1 MRILIV
7 GGGDVAEELIK
18 SVDLRR
24 NEVIV
29 VDSES
34 DRCRE
39 LSSKYDINVVNKDAT
54 DISLYTSEV
63 SMTDIDSVISLTDK
77 DETNLFV
84 LSIAKV
90 YNVPIRITR
99 VNDPKVAE
107 LVLKLGLGVPII
119 SPSITANMIKN
130 YIDSVRSPK
139 LLTEFEDFKLY
150 LVSISETDKVVNKA
164 IKDVE
169 LPPDT
174 RILLIFDG
182 SKLYPPKGE
191 EVLVSGY
198 QLIILSKASEDE
210 LSSYLKG

>member
-54 DISLYTSEV
+54 DVSLYTSEV

-119 SPSITANMIKN
+119 SPSITANMIKT
-130 YIDSVRSPK
+130 I
-139 LLTEFEDFKLY
+139 
-150 LVSISETDKVVNKA
+150 
-164 IKDVE
+164 
-169 LPPDT
+169 
-174 RILLIFDG
+174 
-182 SKLYPPKGE
+182 
-191 EVLVSGY
+191 
-198 QLIILSKASEDE
+198 
-210 LSSYLKG
+210 

>member
-54 DISLYTSEV
+54 DVSLYTSEV

-164 IKDVE
+164 IKDIE

>member
-39 LSSKYDINVVNKDAT
+39 LSSKYDINVVNKNAT
-54 DISLYTSEV
+54 DVSLYTSEV

-99 VNDPKVAE
+99 VNDPRVAE

-164 IKDVE
+164 IKDIE

-182 SKLYPPKGE
+182 SKLYPPKGD

-198 QLIILSKASEDE
+198 QLIILSKAGEDE

>member
-54 DISLYTSEV
+54 DVSLYTSEV

-130 YIDSVRSPK
+130 YIDSVRGPK
-139 LLTEFEDFKLY
+139 LLTDFEDFKLY

>member
-54 DISLYTSEV
+54 DVSLYTSEV

-99 VNDPKVAE
+99 VNDPRVAE